1 MTGIFDNV
9 TSMVVNNKDVASLK
23 IGNDTIWQ
31 KTSPAT
37 KIATHFTV
45 SGSYLYLRDANNT
58 GLASKTVKRYR
69 NGSLNSTLTTNSNG
83 RVSYSSRYTYQFE
96 GDSTYEACS
105 YP

>member
-1 MTGIFDNV
+1 MTGIFDDV
-9 TSMVVNNKDVASLK
+9 KSMTINNKDVASLK

-31 KTSPAT
+31 KPST
-37 KIATHFTV
+37 KIATHFTQ
-45 SGSYLYLRDANNT
+45 SGSYLYLRDSNNT

-96 GDSTYEACS
+96 GDSTYEGCT

>member
-1 MTGIFDNV
+1 MGIFDDV
-9 TSMVVNNKDVASLK
+9 TSMTINNKDVASLK
-23 IGNDTIWQ
+23 IGTTILWQ
-31 KTSPAT
+31 KPQPAT

-83 RVSYSSRYTYQFE
+83 RVSYSSKYTYKFE
-96 GDSTYEACS
+96 GDSTYEGCT